1 MCVFS
6 ALNIFQ
12 NICVAFKFKMTL
24 LVLVHAIREF
34 CIRAKRIYCMALV
47 SKKDA
52 CLNVF
57 PLLIRSIVSD

>member
-24 LVLVHAIREF
+24 LVHAIREF
-34 CIRAKRIYCMALV
+34 CIGAKRIYCMALV

>member
-24 LVLVHAIREF
+24 LVRAIREF
-34 CIRAKRIYCMALV
+34 CIGPKKIYCMALV

-52 CLNVF
+52 CLKVF